1 MKGLKSYLV
10 LLFCRVLFVMP
21 LFGQELYV
29 YNESASTLPARSVS
43 FKLKNH
49 LVQKTY
55 LLNQFSFR
63 SAPQVFMGVY
73 KNLTVRLGG
82 TVSSMYAT
90 QPKLESFHV
99 YAKYRFLSRDAIHRH
114 FRVAGYLEAARTN
127 APFMNDEIN
136 LGGDRSGM
144 EAGLILTQL
153 WNKFALASTISQTQV
168 FHYYR
173 WDKVRHR
180 VLHPFTSAQFTIS
193 AGYLVFPR
201 TYTSYKQTNLNLYLE
216 LLTQRALDR
225 GLYFVDLAPAFQ
237 LIFASK
243 TKLNVG
249 YRFQV
254 KGDMKRMMQESWL
267 LSMETSFLGVLKK
280 RVKG

>member
-1 MKGLKSYLV
+1 
-10 LLFCRVLFVMP
+10 MP

-29 YNESASTLPARSVS
+29 FNEPASTLPARSLS

-49 LVQKTY
+49 LVQQTN

-63 SAPQVFMGVY
+63 STPQVFMGVD
-73 KNLTVRLGG
+73 KNLTIRLGG
-82 TVSSMYAT
+82 TVSSMYST
-90 QPKLESFHV
+90 QPKVESFHV

-114 FRVAGYLEAARTN
+114 FRLAGYVEAARTN

-136 LGGDRSGM
+136 LGGDRSGV

-153 WNKFALASTISQTQV
+153 WNKFALSSTISQTQV

-173 WDKVRHR
+173 WDKVRHG

-193 AGYLVFPR
+193 GGYLVFPR
-201 TYTSYKQTNLNLYLE
+201 TYTSYKQTNFNLYLE

-225 GLYFVDLAPAFQ
+225 SLYYVDLAPAFQ
-237 LIFASK
+237 LIFSSK

-280 RVKG
+280 KVKD

>member
-1 MKGLKSYLV
+1 
-10 LLFCRVLFVMP
+10 MP

-29 YNESASTLPARSVS
+29 FNEPASTLPARSLN

-49 LVQKTY
+49 LVQQTN

-63 SAPQVFMGVY
+63 TTPQVFMGVN
-73 KNLTVRLGG
+73 KNLTIRLGG
-82 TVSSMYAT
+82 TVSSMYST
-90 QPKLESFHV
+90 LPKVESFHV

-114 FRVAGYLEAARTN
+114 FRLAGYMEAARTN

-136 LGGDRSGM
+136 LGGDRSGV

-153 WNKFALASTISQTQV
+153 WNKFALSSTISQTQV

-173 WDKVRHR
+173 WDKVRHG

-193 AGYLVFPR
+193 GGYLVFPR
-201 TYTSYKQTNLNLYLE
+201 TYTSYKQTNFNLYLE

-225 GLYFVDLAPAFQ
+225 SLYYVDLAPAFQ
-237 LIFASK
+237 LIFSSK

-267 LSMETSFLGVLKK
+267 LSLETSFLGVLKK
-280 RVKG
+280 KVKD